1 MKISYNWLKQ
11 YIDHD
16 WSPAE
21 LGHRLTMAGL
31 EVEGIERYDLHPGGM
46 EGIVTGQVLTC
57 AKHPGADKLSLTTVD
72 VGAGEPLSIVCGAPN
87 VAAGQKVIVATV
99 GAKLYPTEG
108 EPFEIKKAKIRG
120 EESCGMICAEDE
132 IGLGHSHAGIMVL
145 PEETP
150 VGMPA
155 AEYFKLA
162 SDHVL
167 EIGLTPNRVD
177 ASSHY
182 GVARDVAALLRKKA
196 LMPRVEQL
204 GDDLIPNP
212 ISVSLPEQDR
222 CPRYVGIYIEGV
234 QVGESPDWLKHR
246 LKAIGSRPINN
257 IVDITNYVL
266 HELGQ
271 PLHAFDADKIGG
283 SRIVVRT
290 LGEDT
295 EFKTLDSQV
304 RKILA
309 GQDLMICDGN
319 GPVAIAGVMGGEN
332 SEVGP
337 ETRNI
342 FLESAYFSP
351 TGIRRTGA
359 RLGMKTDASFRFE
372 RGIDP
377 NITRHAA
384 LRAAQ
389 LILELAGG
397 KMSRLDDVGTQ
408 SFEPREIAFDLD
420 RANRIMGTQFT
431 ADEVV
436 EILGTLDILVA
447 RNGGSPVL
455 QLAVP
460 QYRVDV
466 TRPQDVM
473 EEILRIYGFNNVP
486 LPGQTHL
493 SLNLKQELDTVA
505 LRQRYFDH
513 LAANGW
519 NEMVTNPLVSTKY
532 RKDTTANLVNN
543 LSEDLALM
551 RDSMV
556 YTGLDVIEYNHNR
569 KAVDL
574 RLFEFGKTYGYN
586 PETGKYNE
594 EEWVAFYL
602 TGHAAPAHWAGKQQ
616 RAGFYTLAREIE
628 RLQAWFGLGGDVR
641 EVEGDATL
649 DYGLALMKGEK
660 VIARYGALKPD
671 LTAGRDI
678 KGEVF
683 YAEVDWD
690 QVVRLY
696 RRHKVSFEALPK
708 YPAVHRDISAIVP
721 ENQRFGTIA
730 SAIRATNPKLIKAV
744 GITDVYKGDRIGE
757 GKKSYLLNLT
767 IQDESKTLE
776 DAVVDKLMARVFEK
790 LEKEYG
796 MEIRK

>member
-72 VGAGEPLSIVCGAPN
+72 VGTGAPLSIVCGAPN

-99 GAKLYPTEG
+99 GAKLYPSEG

-155 AEYFKLA
+155 AEYFQLA
-162 SDHVL
+162 SDYVL

-177 ASSHY
+177 ASSHF
-182 GVARDVAALLRKKA
+182 GVARDVAALLREKA
-196 LMPRVEQL
+196 IMPHLEPL
-204 GDDLIPNP
+204 GGNLIANP

-257 IVDITNYVL
+257 IVDITNFVL

-271 PLHAFDADKIGG
+271 PLHAFDSDKIAGKK
-283 SRIVVRT
+283 IIVRT
-290 LGEDT
+290 LDHDA
-295 EFKTLDSQV
+295 EFKTLDSQS

-319 GPVAIAGVMGGEN
+319 GPVAIAGIMGGEN

-351 TGIRRTGA
+351 AGVRRTGA

-397 KMSRLDDVGTQ
+397 KMSSIDDVGTQ
-408 SFEPREIAFDLD
+408 TFPPREIAFDLD
-420 RANRIMGTQFT
+420 RANRIMGTAFT
-431 ADEVV
+431 ADQVL
-436 EILGTLDILVA
+436 EILETLEIRAV
-447 RNGGSPVL
+447 REGESPVL
-455 QLAVP
+455 QLSVP

-486 LPGQTHL
+486 LPGHSKL

-505 LRQRYFDH
+505 LRQRYFDY

-574 RLFEFGKTYGYN
+574 RLFEFGKTYGFN

-602 TGHAAPAHWAGKQQ
+602 TGHTAPAHWGGKQQ
-616 RAGFYTLAREIE
+616 RAGFFTLAREIE
-628 RLQAWFGLGGDVR
+628 RLQAWFGIGGEVR
-641 EVEGDATL
+641 ELEGDATL

-660 VIARYGALKPD
+660 VIARYGALKGE
-671 LTAGRDI
+671 LLAGRDI
-678 KGEVF
+678 KGDVY

-721 ENQRFGTIA
+721 ETQRFGTIA
-730 SAIRATNPKLIKAV
+730 NAIRATNPKLIKAV

-776 DAVVDKLMARVFEK
+776 DAVVDKLMSRVFEK
-790 LEKEYG
+790 LEKEFG